1 MTQPLLR
8 RATDCRVSRISPA
21 DTNKFVM
28 MVDPVADKLPFI
40 SVVEIFD
47 TGGKTPPNVHQ
58 HAHEMFYV
66 LSGRGRAYC
75 DGKTYDVAKGDT
87 LVLPP
92 GMEHVVENTGTDKL
106 YCLTVMVPNE
116 GFAQLIRKG
125 APMALDGADR
135 PGVAGASISVRLGG
149 SMAKVSRDRCS
160 DGSVLIVGKAAFSPQ
175 PSRIM
180 PPSGFRSGTLR
191 TIALSSGVISV

>member
-1 MTQPLLR
+1 MTEPLLR
-8 RATDCRVSRISPA
+8 RGGDCRVSRISPG

-40 SVVEIFD
+40 SVVEIFE

-66 LSGRGRAYC
+66 LSGSGRAYC

-92 GMEHVVENTGTDKL
+92 GMEHVVENTGPDKL

-116 GFAQLIRKG
+116 GFAELIRNG

-135 PGVAGASISVRLGG
+135 A
-149 SMAKVSRDRCS
+149 
-160 DGSVLIVGKAAFSPQ
+160 
-175 PSRIM
+175 
-180 PPSGFRSGTLR
+180 
-191 TIALSSGVISV
+191 VITG